1 MDLSAVSAGTA
12 ARLVAAG
19 LDPDLVAD
27 VIARTVA
34 EDLDGGVD
42 ITSVSTV
49 PAEQRSTVTFGARA
63 DGCLAGLD
71 IACAVVETVCGPGNV
86 TIERVKSD
94 GDRVRT
100 GDVIARVT
108 APTRRMLTAERTALN
123 LLCHLSGVATATS
136 MWVDAVAGTG
146 AIIRDTRKT
155 TPMLRRMEK
164 YAVRCGGGQNHRMSL
179 SDAALVKDNHIA
191 AAGGV
196 RNALARAKALGG
208 HMRVIEIEVDTLE
221 QLAEALPLAPH
232 CILLDN
238 MSLAELREAVT
249 LTAGRAVLEASGNV
263 RLETVGDI
271 AATGVDVIS
280 VGALTHSAR
289 RLDLG
294 LDVT

>member
-1 MDLSAVSAGTA
+1 MSNTAHVPALPDVILEPIVRLALLEDLSPAGDLTSDSAIDADAHLAAEFRAREAGVIAGMDA
-12 ARLVAAG
+12 ARLALRL
-19 LDPDLVAD
+19 LDAD
-27 VIARTVA
+27 VTLQIERGDGATVA
-34 EDLDGGVD
+34 PNDCIATIAG
-42 ITSVSTV
+42 S
-49 PAEQRSTVTFGARA
+49 ARSI
-63 DGCLAGLD
+63 L
-71 IACAVVETVCGPGNV
+71 
-86 TIERVKSD
+86 
-94 GDRVRT
+94 
-100 GDVIARVT
+100 
-108 APTRRMLTAERTALN
+108 MAERTMLN
-123 LLCHLSGVATATS
+123 FMGHLSGIATLTRRY
-136 MWVDAVAGTG
+136 VEAVSGTR
-146 AIIRDTRKT
+146 ARITCTRKT
-155 TPMLRRMEK
+155 TPGLRALEK
-164 YAVRCGGGQNHRMSL
+164 RAVRVGGATNHRYSL
-179 SDAALVKDNHIA
+179 ADAILIKDNHIA